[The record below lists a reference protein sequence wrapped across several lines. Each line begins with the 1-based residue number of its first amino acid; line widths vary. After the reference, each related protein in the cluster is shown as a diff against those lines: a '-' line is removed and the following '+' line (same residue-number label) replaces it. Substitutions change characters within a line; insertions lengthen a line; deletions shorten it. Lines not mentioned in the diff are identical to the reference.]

1 MKGIYY
7 PKLAWL
13 GIKRN
18 KQVYVP
24 FILTGI
30 GMVMMYY
37 IITYLESS
45 DALYQMSGGQTLQA
59 TLGFGVNVM
68 AFFCVIFLFYTNSFL
83 IRRRKKEFGLYNILG
98 MGKWNIARM
107 LVWESLI
114 MYVMAVLGGLLSGV
128 LFSKLAELAA
138 AYMIGM
144 APIYRF
150 TMSIKAV
157 RRVVFLFAVVFGLIL
172 INNLRSIHVSK
183 PVELLRSENV
193 GEKPPKVNWVL
204 ALLGVLVLGA
214 AYFLAVSIKEPL
226 QAMIWFFVAV
236 MMVIA
241 ATYALFISGSVALCK
256 LLQKNKKF
264 YYRTNHF
271 VSVSSMSYRM
281 KRNGAGLASICILS
295 TMVLV
300 TISST
305 ACLYFGKEDGMRMR
319 YPEDIVLKAL
329 TSDESAARAVQEL
342 TGKAVSDAGEQ
353 MEGEVFYRY
362 LDVIAE
368 RRDDFI
374 ATHDITLGFSMGTSN
389 AQIDFFIVPLEDY
402 NRLTGEQE
410 MLEPGEVLLGVSKG
424 SSYSYDT
431 ITLED
436 WEPLRVKRVVRTL
449 PPNGADNADIFAS
462 YWLFVPDFEQYAAFY
477 QGELYQGEL
486 SESVRVSAYSYY
498 GFDLSADDKAQRQI
512 VSAICERI
520 GQAQIEDEAFPR
532 IYVESIAEEREGF
545 YGMYGSLFFLG
556 ILLGIVF
563 VFATVLIIYYKQ
575 ISEGYEDR
583 AKFEIMQKVGM
594 TEREIKKS
602 VNSQVLTVFFLPLI
616 TAGVHTAFAFPLIRK
631 IMLLF
636 NAVNISLLIWTTIAC
651 FLIFG
656 FFYIIV
662 YRMTSRAYLKLVS

>member
-24 FILTGI
+24 FVLTGI

-37 IITYLESS
+37 IITYLEGS
-45 DALYQMSGGQTLQA
+45 DSLYQMSGGRQLQA

-114 MYVMAVLGGLLSGV
+114 MYVIAVLGGLLSGV
-128 LFSKLAELAA
+128 LFSKLAELVAA
-138 AYMIGM
+138 HMIGLG
-144 APIYRF
+144 PTYQF
-150 TMSIKAV
+150 TVSAGAA
-157 RRVVFLFAVVFGLIL
+157 RRVLFLFAIVFGLIL

-193 GEKPPKVNWVL
+193 GEKPPKVNWVF

-214 AYFLAVSIKEPL
+214 AYFLAVSIQEPL
-226 QAMIWFFVAV
+226 QAMVWFFVAV
-236 MMVIA
+236 LMVIA

-305 ACLYFGKEDGMRMR
+305 ACLYFGKEDGMRRR
-319 YPEDIVLKAL
+319 YPEDIVLKAYTL
-329 TSDESAARAVQEL
+329 DEDAAGALQALARN
-342 TGKAVSDAGEQ
+342 AVSDAGEQ

-362 LDVIAE
+362 LDVSAE

-374 ATHDITLGFSMGTSN
+374 ATHDITLGFSMGTTST
-389 AQIDFFIVPLEDY
+389 QIDFYIVPLEDY

-410 MLEPGEVLLGVSKG
+410 ELEPGEVLLGVSKG

-431 ITLED
+431 ITIED

-449 PPNGADNADIFAS
+449 PPNGEDNADIFAS
-462 YWLFVPDFEQYAAFY
+462 YWLFVPDFERYAAFY
-477 QGELYQGEL
+477 QEEITKSVRGELF
-486 SESVRVSAYSYY
+486 SYY
-498 GFDLSADDKAQRQI
+498 GFDLSAGDKAQKQI
-512 VSAICERI
+512 MSVICERI
-520 GQAQIEDEAFPR
+520 GQAQIEDEAFPHVW
-532 IYVESIAEEREGF
+532 VESIAEQREGF

>member
-45 DALYQMSGGQTLQA
+45 DSLYQMSGGRQLQA

-68 AFFCVIFLFYTNSFL
+68 AFFCVIFLFYSNSFL

-114 MYVMAVLGGLLSGV
+114 MYVIAVLGGLLSGV

-138 AYMIGM
+138 AHMIGL
-144 APIYRF
+144 APTYQF
-150 TMSIKAV
+150 TVSAGAA
-157 RRVVFLFAVVFGLIL
+157 RRVLILFAVVFGLIL

-193 GEKPPKVNWVL
+193 GEKPPKVNWVF

-214 AYFLAVSIKEPL
+214 AYFLAVSIQEPL
-226 QAMIWFFVAV
+226 QAMVWFFVAV
-236 MMVIA
+236 LMVIA
-241 ATYALFISGSVALCK
+241 ATYTLFISGSVALCK

-305 ACLYFGKEDGMRMR
+305 ACLYFGKEDGMRLR
-319 YPEDIVLKAL
+319 YPEDIVLKAYTL
-329 TSDESAARAVQEL
+329 DENAAGALQTLAR
-342 TGKAVSDAGEQ
+342 KAVSDAGEQ
-353 MEGEVFYRY
+353 IEGEVFYRY

-368 RRDDFI
+368 RREDLI
-374 ATHDITLGFSMGTSN
+374 ATHDITLGFSMGTTST
-389 AQIDFFIVPLEDY
+389 QIDFYIVPLEDY

-410 MLEPGEVLLGVSKG
+410 ELEPGEVLLGVSKG

-462 YWLFVPDFEQYAAFY
+462 YWLFVPDFERYAAFY
-477 QGELYQGEL
+477 QGELLESVQGEWL
-486 SESVRVSAYSYY
+486 SYY
-498 GFDLSADDKAQRQI
+498 GFDLPADDKVQRQI
-512 VSAICERI
+512 VSTICERI
-520 GQAQIEDEAFPR
+520 GRAQIEEAFPHVW
-532 IYVESIAEEREGF
+532 VESIAEEREGF

-616 TAGVHTAFAFPLIRK
+616 TAGIHTAFAFPLIRK

>member
-24 FILTGI
+24 FMLTGI

-37 IITYLESS
+37 IITYLENS
-45 DALYQMSGGQTLQA
+45 DTLYQMSGGETLQA

-114 MYVMAVLGGLLSGV
+114 MYVIAVLGGLLSGV
-128 LFSKLAELAA
+128 LFSKLAELVAMH
-138 AYMIGM
+138 MIGLG
-144 APIYRF
+144 PNYQF
-150 TMSIKAV
+150 QVSLHAV
-157 RRVVFLFAVVFGLIL
+157 RRVLLLFAVIFGLIL

-193 GEKPPKVNWVL
+193 GEKPPKVNWVFT
-204 ALLGVLVLGA
+204 LLGVLVLGA
-214 AYFLAVSIKEPL
+214 AYFLAVSIKEPM
-226 QAMIWFFVAV
+226 QAMVWFFVAV
-236 MMVIA
+236 LMVIA

-319 YPEDIVLKAL
+319 YPEDIVLKAYTL
-329 TSDESAARAVQEL
+329 DENAAGALQALAR
-342 TGKAVSDAGEQ
+342 KAVSDAGEQ
-353 MEGEVFYRY
+353 IEGEVFYRY

-368 RRDDFI
+368 RKEDFI
-374 ATHDITLGFSMGTSN
+374 ATHDVTLGFSMGTSST
-389 AQIDFFIVPLEDY
+389 QIDFYIVPLEDY

-410 MLEPGEVLLGVSKG
+410 KLEPGEVLLGVSKG

-462 YWLFVPDFEQYAAFY
+462 YWLFVPDFERYAAFY
-477 QGELYQGEL
+477 QEELLESVQGEWF
-486 SESVRVSAYSYY
+486 SYY

-512 VSAICERI
+512 VSTICERI
-520 GQAQIEDEAFPR
+520 GWAQIEDETFPH
-532 IYVESIAEEREGF
+532 VWLESIAEEREGF

-616 TAGVHTAFAFPLIRK
+616 TAGIHTAFAFPLIRK

-662 YRMTSRAYLKLVS
+662 YRMTSRAYLNLVS

>member
-24 FILTGI
+24 FALTGI

-45 DALYQMSGGQTLQA
+45 DSLYQMSGGRQLQA

-114 MYVMAVLGGLLSGV
+114 MYVIAVLGGLLSGV
-128 LFSKLAELAA
+128 LFSKLSELAA
-138 AYMIGM
+138 AHMIGLG
-144 APIYRF
+144 PTYQF
-150 TMSIKAV
+150 TVSAGAA
-157 RRVVFLFAVVFGLIL
+157 RRVLFLFAVVFGLIL

-214 AYFLAVSIKEPL
+214 AYFLAVSIQEPL
-226 QAMIWFFVAV
+226 QAMVWFFVAV
-236 MMVIA
+236 LMVIA

-305 ACLYFGKEDGMRMR
+305 ACLYFGKEDGMRIR
-319 YPEDIVLKAL
+319 YPEDIVLKAYTL
-329 TSDESAARAVQEL
+329 DEDAAGAMQALAR
-342 TGKAVSDAGEQ
+342 KAVSDAGEQ
-353 MEGEVFYRY
+353 IEGEVSYRY
-362 LDVIAE
+362 LDLSAE

-374 ATHDITLGFSMGTSN
+374 ATHDITLGFSMGTTST
-389 AQIDFFIVPLEDY
+389 QIDFYIVPLEDY

-410 MLEPGEVLLGVSKG
+410 ELEPGEVLLGVSKG

-449 PPNGADNADIFAS
+449 PPNGEDNADIFAS
-462 YWLFVPDFEQYAAFY
+462 YWLFVPDFERYAAFY
-477 QGELYQGEL
+477 QKEIT
-486 SESVRVSAYSYY
+486 ESVRGELFSYY
-498 GFDLSADDKAQRQI
+498 GFDLSAGDKAQKQI

-520 GQAQIEDEAFPR
+520 GRAQIDEAFPHVW
-532 IYVESIAEEREGF
+532 VESIAEQREGF

>member
-1 MKGIYY
+1 MRRTYY

-18 KQVYVP
+18 KQVYIP
-24 FILTGI
+24 FMLTGI

-37 IITYLESS
+37 IITFLESS
-45 DALYQMSGGQTLQA
+45 ETLYQMSGGDTLQA

-68 AFFCVIFLFYTNSFL
+68 AFFCVIFLFYSNSFL
-83 IRRRKKEFGLYNILG
+83 IRRRKKEFGLYNVLG

-114 MYVMAVLGGLLSGV
+114 IYVIAVFGGLLAGM

-138 AYMIGM
+138 MHMIGLG
-144 APIYRF
+144 PDYQF
-150 TMSIKAV
+150 QVSLHAV
-157 RRVVFLFAVVFGLIL
+157 RKVLLLFAVIFGLIL
-172 INNLRSIHVSK
+172 LNNLRSIRVSK
-183 PVELLRSENV
+183 PVEMLRSENV
-193 GEKPPKVNWVL
+193 GEKPPKVNWVF

-226 QAMIWFFVAV
+226 QAMVWFFVAV

-241 ATYALFISGSVALCK
+241 ATYTLFISGSVALCR

-264 YYRTNHF
+264 YYQTNHF

-300 TISST
+300 TLSST

-319 YPEDIVLKAL
+319 YPEDIVLKAYTL
-329 TSDESAARAVQEL
+329 DENAAGALQALVRN
-342 TGKAVSDAGEQ
+342 AVSDAGEQ
-353 MEGEVFYRY
+353 IEGEVSYRY

-368 RRDDFI
+368 RKEDFI
-374 ATHDITLGFSMGTSN
+374 ATHDITLGFSMGTSST
-389 AQIDFFIVPLEDY
+389 QIDFYIVPLEDY
-402 NRLTGEQE
+402 NRLMGEQE
-410 MLEPGEVLLGVSKG
+410 ELEPGEVLLGVSKG

-431 ITLED
+431 ITIED
-436 WEPLRVKRVVRTL
+436 WEPLCVKRVVRTL

-462 YWLFVPDFEQYAAFY
+462 YWLFVPDFERYAAFY
-477 QGELYQGEL
+477 QEEIT
-486 SESVRVSAYSYY
+486 ESVRGELFSYY
-498 GFDLSADDKAQRQI
+498 GFDLSADDEAQRQI

-520 GQAQIEDEAFPR
+520 GQAQIEDEAFPHVW
-532 IYVESIAEEREGF
+532 VESIAEEREGF

-602 VNSQVLTVFFLPLI
+602 VNSQVLTVFFLPLL
-616 TAGVHTAFAFPLIRK
+616 TAGVHTAFAFPLIQK

-636 NAVNISLLIWTTIAC
+636 NAVNLSLLIWTTIIC
-651 FLIFG
+651 YMIFG

-662 YRMTSRAYLKLVS
+662 YRMTSHAYLKLVS

>member
-24 FILTGI
+24 FMLTGI

-37 IITYLESS
+37 IITFLESS
-45 DALYQMSGGQTLQA
+45 ETLYQMSGGETLQA

-114 MYVMAVLGGLLSGV
+114 IYVIAVFGGLLSGV

-138 AYMIGM
+138 MHMIGLGPNYQFQVSLY
-144 APIYRF
+144 A
-150 TMSIKAV
+150 A
-157 RRVVFLFAVVFGLIL
+157 RRVLLLFAIIFGLIL
-172 INNLRSIHVSK
+172 LNNLRSIHVSK
-183 PVELLRSENV
+183 PVELLQSENV
-193 GEKPPKVNWVL
+193 GEKPPKVNWFF
-204 ALLGVLVLGA
+204 ALLGVLVLGG
-214 AYFLAVSIKEPL
+214 AYYLAVSIKEPL
-226 QAMIWFFVAV
+226 QAMVWFFVAV

-241 ATYALFISGSVALCK
+241 ATYTLFISGSVALCK

-319 YPEDIVLKAL
+319 YPQDIVLKSL
-329 TSDESAARAVQEL
+329 TLDEDAAGAVREL
-342 TGKAVSDAGEQ
+342 AEKAVSDAGGQ
-353 MEGEVFYRY
+353 MEEEVCYRY
-362 LDVIAE
+362 LEVVAE
-368 RRDDFI
+368 RREDVI
-374 ATHDITLGFSMGTSN
+374 ATHDITLGFSMGTSS
-389 AQIDFFIVPLEDY
+389 AQIDFYIVPLEDY
-402 NRLTGEQE
+402 NRLTGEDE
-410 MLEPGEVLLGVSKG
+410 VLEPGEVLLGVSKE
-424 SSYSYDT
+424 STYPYET

-436 WEPLRVKRVVRTL
+436 WESLRVKRVVRTL
-449 PPNGADNADIFAS
+449 PPNGGDNADVFAS
-462 YWLFVPDFEQYAAFY
+462 YWLFVPDFERYAAFY
-477 QGELYQGEL
+477 QEESL
-486 SESVRVSAYSYY
+486 ESVRRWGYSYY
-498 GFDLSADDKAQRQI
+498 GFDLAMDDGEQRCI
-512 VSAICERI
+512 VTALIDGI
-520 GQAQIEDEAFPR
+520 GRAQIENEVFPR
-532 IYVESIAEEREGF
+532 VWLESIAEERAGF
-545 YGMYGSLFFLG
+545 YSMYGSLFFLG

-602 VNSQVLTVFFLPLI
+602 VNSQVLTVFFLPLV
-616 TAGVHTAFAFPLIRK
+616 TAGVHTAFAFPLIRR

-636 NAVNISLLIWTTIAC
+636 NAVNISLLIWTTVAC

-662 YRMTSRAYLKLVS
+662 YRMTSHAYLKLVS

>member
-7 PKLAWL
+7 LKLAWM
-13 GIKRN
+13 GIKKN
-18 KQVYVP
+18 KQIYVP

-45 DALYQMSGGQTLQA
+45 DSLYQMRGGQQLQA

-68 AFFCVIFLFYTNSFL
+68 AFFCVIFLFYSNSFL

-114 MYVMAVLGGLLSGV
+114 MYVFAVLGGLLSGV

-138 AYMIGM
+138 AHMISL
-144 APIYRF
+144 APTYSF
-150 TMSIKAV
+150 TVSAGAA
-157 RRVVFLFAVVFGLIL
+157 RRVLILFAVVFGLIL

-193 GEKPPKVNWVL
+193 GEKPPKVNWVF

-226 QAMIWFFVAV
+226 QAMVWFFVAV
-236 MMVIA
+236 LMVIA
-241 ATYALFISGSVALCK
+241 ATYTLFISGSVALCK

-319 YPEDIVLKAL
+319 YPEDIVLKAYTL
-329 TSDESAARAVQEL
+329 DENAVGALQALARKV
-342 TGKAVSDAGEQ
+342 VSDAGEQ
-353 MEGEVFYRY
+353 IEGEVFYRY

-368 RRDDFI
+368 RREDVI
-374 ATHDITLGFSMGTSN
+374 TTHDVTLGFSMGTSST
-389 AQIDFFIVPLEDY
+389 QIDFYIVPLEDY

-410 MLEPGEVLLGVSKG
+410 ELEQGEVLLGVSKG
-424 SSYSYDT
+424 SSYPYDT

-449 PPNGADNADIFAS
+449 PPNGADSADIFAS
-462 YWLFVPDFEQYAAFY
+462 YWLFVPDFERYAAFY
-477 QGELYQGEL
+477 QEEFL
-486 SESVRVSAYSYY
+486 ESVHGEWFSYY
-498 GFDLSADDKAQRQI
+498 GFDLSADEKAQRQI

-520 GQAQIEDEAFPR
+520 GQAQIEDEAFPHVW
-532 IYVESIAEEREGF
+532 VESIAEEREGF

-616 TAGVHTAFAFPLIRK
+616 TAGIHTAFAFPLIRR

-636 NAVNISLLIWTTIAC
+636 NAVNISLLIWTTIAG

-656 FFYIIV
+656 FFYIMV

>member
-24 FILTGI
+24 FVLTGV

-37 IITYLESS
+37 IITFLEGSKT
-45 DALYQMSGGQTLQA
+45 LYQMSGGETLQA

-68 AFFCVIFLFYTNSFL
+68 AFFVGIFMFYTNSFL

-114 MYVMAVLGGLLSGV
+114 IYVISVTAGLVFGV

-138 AYMIGM
+138 ASMIGM
-144 APIYRF
+144 GPNLQFQISLSAMI
-150 TMSIKAV
+150 
-157 RRVVFLFAVVFGLIL
+157 RVACLFAVVFGLIL
-172 INNLRSIHVSK
+172 ISNLRQIHVSK

-193 GEKPPKVNWVL
+193 GEKPPKVNWIL
-204 ALLGVLVLGA
+204 AILGVLVLGA
-214 AYFLAVSIKEPL
+214 AYYLAVVIVEPI
-226 QAMIWFFVAV
+226 QAMVWFFIAV
-236 MMVIA
+236 LMVIA
-241 ATYALFISGSVALCK
+241 ATYVLFISGSVALCK
-256 LLQKNKKF
+256 ILQKNKKF

-300 TISST
+300 TLSST
-305 ACLYFGKEDGMRMR
+305 ACLYFGKEDGMRKR
-319 YPEDIVLKAL
+319 YPQDVVLKSL
-329 TSDESAARAVQEL
+329 TLDENTADAVRRMAAETADEAGVQ
-342 TGKAVSDAGEQ
+342 V
-353 MEGEVFYRY
+353 EGEAFYRY
-362 LDVIAE
+362 LDISAE
-368 RRDDFI
+368 REDDRFR
-374 ATHDITLGFSMGTSN
+374 TRDITLGFSMGTTST
-389 AQIDFFIVPLEDY
+389 QVGLYIVPLEDY

-410 MLEPGEVLLGVSKG
+410 TLAPGEVLLGVSQG
-424 SSYSYDT
+424 SGYRYDQ
-431 ITLED
+431 ITVQD
-436 WEPLRVKRVVRTL
+436 WEPLQVKRVVTEI
-449 PPNGADNADIFAS
+449 PPNGEDNADIFPS
-462 YWLFVPDFEQYAAFY
+462 YWLYVPDFERYASFY
-477 QGELYQGEL
+477 QEETAAQMHVTG
-486 SESVRVSAYSYY
+486 YSYY
-498 GFDLSADDKAQRQI
+498 GFDLPMEDEEQRLF
-512 VSAICERI
+512 VRELCGRI
-520 GQAQIEDEAFPR
+520 GAAQMQEETFPH
-532 IYVESIAEEREGF
+532 IWVESIAEQREGF

-563 VFATVLIIYYKQ
+563 LFATVLIIYYKQ
-575 ISEGYEDR
+575 ISEGYEDQG
-583 AKFEIMQKVGM
+583 KFEIMQKVGM

-602 VNSQVLTVFFLPLI
+602 VNSQVLMVFFLPLL
-616 TAGVHTAFAFPLIRK
+616 TAGVHMAFAFPMIYR
-631 IMLLF
+631 IMILF
-636 NAVNISLLIWTTIAC
+636 NAVNTSLLIWTTIGC

-662 YRMTSRAYLKLVS
+662 YRMTSHAYLKLVR

>member
-45 DALYQMSGGQTLQA
+45 DSLYQMSGGRQLQA

-68 AFFCVIFLFYTNSFL
+68 AFFCVIFLFYSNSFL

-114 MYVMAVLGGLLSGV
+114 MYVIAVLGGLLSGV

-138 AYMIGM
+138 AHMIGL
-144 APIYRF
+144 APTYQF
-150 TMSIKAV
+150 TVSAGAA
-157 RRVVFLFAVVFGLIL
+157 RRVLILFAVVFGLIL

-193 GEKPPKVNWVL
+193 GEKPPKVNWVF

-226 QAMIWFFVAV
+226 QAMVWFFVAV
-236 MMVIA
+236 LMVIA
-241 ATYALFISGSVALCK
+241 ATYTLFISGSVALCK

-305 ACLYFGKEDGMRMR
+305 ACLYFGKEDGMRLR
-319 YPEDIVLKAL
+319 YPEDIVLKAYTL
-329 TSDESAARAVQEL
+329 DENAAGALQALAR
-342 TGKAVSDAGEQ
+342 KAVSDAGEQ
-353 MEGEVFYRY
+353 IEGEVFYRY

-368 RRDDFI
+368 RKEDFI
-374 ATHDITLGFSMGTSN
+374 ATHDVTLGFSMGTSN
-389 AQIDFFIVPLEDY
+389 KQIDFYIVPLEDY

-410 MLEPGEVLLGVSKG
+410 ELEQGEVLLGVSKG

-436 WEPLRVKRVVRTL
+436 WESLRVKRVVRTL

-462 YWLFVPDFEQYAAFY
+462 YWLFVPDFERYAAFY
-477 QGELYQGEL
+477 QGELLESVQGEWL
-486 SESVRVSAYSYY
+486 SYY
-498 GFDLSADDKAQRQI
+498 GFDLPADDKVQRQI
-512 VSAICERI
+512 VSTICERI
-520 GQAQIEDEAFPR
+520 GRAQIEEAFPHVW
-532 IYVESIAEEREGF
+532 VESIAEEREGF

-616 TAGVHTAFAFPLIRK
+616 TAGIHTAFAFPLIRK

-636 NAVNISLLIWTTIAC
+636 NAVNISLLIWTMIAC

>member
-45 DALYQMSGGQTLQA
+45 DSLYQMSGGRQLQA

-68 AFFCVIFLFYTNSFL
+68 AFFCVIFLFYSNSFL

-114 MYVMAVLGGLLSGV
+114 MYVIAVLGGLLSGV

-138 AYMIGM
+138 AHMIGL
-144 APIYRF
+144 APTYQF
-150 TMSIKAV
+150 TVSAGAA
-157 RRVVFLFAVVFGLIL
+157 RRVLILFAVVFGLIL

-193 GEKPPKVNWVL
+193 GEKPPKVNWVF

-214 AYFLAVSIKEPL
+214 AYFLAVSIQEPL
-226 QAMIWFFVAV
+226 QAMVWFFVAV
-236 MMVIA
+236 LMVIA
-241 ATYALFISGSVALCK
+241 ATYTLFISGSVALCK

-305 ACLYFGKEDGMRMR
+305 ACLYFGKEDGMRLR
-319 YPEDIVLKAL
+319 YPEDIVLKAYTL
-329 TSDESAARAVQEL
+329 DENAAGALQTLAR
-342 TGKAVSDAGEQ
+342 KAVSDAGEQ
-353 MEGEVFYRY
+353 IEGEVFYRY

-368 RRDDFI
+368 RKEDFI
-374 ATHDITLGFSMGTSN
+374 ATHDVTLGFSMGTSN
-389 AQIDFFIVPLEDY
+389 KQIDFYIVPLEDY

-410 MLEPGEVLLGVSKG
+410 ELEQGEVLLGVSKG
-424 SSYSYDT
+424 SDYSYDT

-436 WEPLRVKRVVRTL
+436 WESLRVKRVVRTL

-462 YWLFVPDFEQYAAFY
+462 YWLFVPDFERYAAFY
-477 QGELYQGEL
+477 QGELLESVQGEWL
-486 SESVRVSAYSYY
+486 SYY
-498 GFDLSADDKAQRQI
+498 GFDLPADDKVQRQI
-512 VSAICERI
+512 VSTICERI
-520 GQAQIEDEAFPR
+520 GRAQIEEAFPHVW
-532 IYVESIAEEREGF
+532 VESIAEEREGF

-616 TAGVHTAFAFPLIRK
+616 TAGIHTAFAFPLIRK

-636 NAVNISLLIWTTIAC
+636 NAVNISLLIWTMIAC

>member
-24 FILTGI
+24 FMLTGI

-37 IITYLESS
+37 IITYLEGS
-45 DALYQMSGGQTLQA
+45 DALYQMSGGRQLQA

-114 MYVMAVLGGLLSGV
+114 MYVIAVLGGLLSGV

-138 AYMIGM
+138 TRMIGL
-144 APIYRF
+144 APTYQF
-150 TMSIKAV
+150 SVSLKAV
-157 RRVVFLFAVVFGLIL
+157 RRVLFLFAVVFGLIL

-214 AYFLAVSIKEPL
+214 AYVLAVSIKEPL
-226 QAMIWFFVAV
+226 QAMVWFFVAV

-305 ACLYFGKEDGMRMR
+305 ACLYFGKEDGMRIR
-319 YPEDIVLKAL
+319 YPEDIVLKTYTLDENAVGAL
-329 TSDESAARAVQEL
+329 QALAWNV
-342 TGKAVSDAGEQ
+342 VSDAGEQ
-353 MEGEVFYRY
+353 IEGEVFYRY

-368 RRDDFI
+368 RREDFI
-374 ATHDITLGFSMGTSN
+374 ATNDITLGFSMGTTST
-389 AQIDFFIVPLEDY
+389 QIDFYIVPLEDY

-410 MLEPGEVLLGVSKG
+410 ELAPGEVLLGVSRG
-424 SSYSYDT
+424 SDYSYDT

-462 YWLFVPDFEQYAAFY
+462 YWLFVPDFERYAAFY
-477 QGELYQGEL
+477 QGERL
-486 SESVRVSAYSYY
+486 ESLPVSTYSYY
-498 GFDLSADDKAQRQI
+498 GFNLSADDKAQRLI

-520 GQAQIEDEAFPR
+520 GRAQIEDEAFPHVW
-532 IYVESIAEEREGF
+532 VESIAEEREGF

-616 TAGVHTAFAFPLIRK
+616 TAGIHTAFAFPLIQK

>member
-7 PKLAWL
+7 PKLSWL

-24 FILTGI
+24 FMLTGI

-37 IITYLESS
+37 IITYLEGS
-45 DALYQMSGGQTLQA
+45 DALYQMSGGRQLQA

-114 MYVMAVLGGLLSGV
+114 MYVIAVLGGLLSGV

-138 AYMIGM
+138 TRMIGL
-144 APIYRF
+144 APTYQF
-150 TMSIKAV
+150 SVSLKAV
-157 RRVVFLFAVVFGLIL
+157 RRVLFLFAVVFGLIL

-214 AYFLAVSIKEPL
+214 AYVLAVSIKEPM
-226 QAMIWFFVAV
+226 QAMVWFFVAV
-236 MMVIA
+236 LMVIA

-305 ACLYFGKEDGMRMR
+305 ACLYFGKEDGMRLR
-319 YPEDIVLKAL
+319 YPEDIVLKAYAL
-329 TSDESAARAVQEL
+329 DENAAGEL
-342 TGKAVSDAGEQ
+342 QALARKAVSDAGEQ
-353 MEGEVFYRY
+353 IEGEVSYRY
-362 LDVIAE
+362 LDVTAE
-368 RRDDFI
+368 RRGDFI
-374 ATHDITLGFSMGTSN
+374 ATRDITLGFSMGTTST
-389 AQIDFFIVPLEDY
+389 QIDFYIVPLEDY

-410 MLEPGEVLLGVSKG
+410 ELAPGEVLLGVSRG
-424 SSYSYDT
+424 SDYLYDT

-436 WEPLRVKRVVRTL
+436 WEPLRVKRIVRTL
-449 PPNGADNADIFAS
+449 PSNGADNADIFAS
-462 YWLFVPDFEQYAAFY
+462 YWMFVPDFERYAAFY
-477 QGELYQGEL
+477 QGERL
-486 SESVRVSAYSYY
+486 ESMSVGTYSYY
-498 GFDLSADDKAQRQI
+498 GFNLSAGDKVQRQI
-512 VSAICERI
+512 MNTICERI
-520 GQAQIEDEAFPR
+520 GQAQIEDEAFPHVW
-532 IYVESIAEEREGF
+532 VESIAEEREGF

-616 TAGVHTAFAFPLIRK
+616 TAGVHTAFAFPLIQK